1 MMEATAVPS
10 RALSTSRQER
20 LDAII
25 EVLLADDTTSAQ
37 ALAETFGV
45 SLMTVHR
52 DLDELQRRGIVRKF
66 RGGVSVAR
74 TSTYE
79 ISAALRRRL
88 AVPEKSAIAAAAA
101 RTVTPGSSILLDDS
115 TTVAT
120 MIDHLLDI
128 EDLHVVTNYLPT
140 LTRLARAATGA
151 GSSTVTGLGGTY
163 NVGHESFLGVG
174 AVNAIRALRVDVAFL
189 STTTV
194 DTAGLYH
201 QEESIVA
208 VKSAMIRSA
217 RRSVLLA
224 DSTKL
229 GATSLHRIC
238 DWDVV
243 DELITDTAAPA
254 ELLDTIR
261 ARGVR
266 VITVD
271 PDRTENATACSE
283 REQGTE
289 EYDEENT

>member
-1 MMEATAVPS
+1 MPTRTISA
-10 RALSTSRQER
+10 SRQER

-37 ALAETFGV
+37 ALAESFGI

-79 ISAALRRRL
+79 ISAPLRRRL
-88 AVPEKSAIAAAAA
+88 SVAEKVAIAAAAA
-101 RTVTPGSSILLDDS
+101 RTVAPGSSILLDDS
-115 TTVAT
+115 TTVAA
-120 MIDHLLDI
+120 MLDHLVDI

-140 LTRLARAATGA
+140 LAALTRHG
-151 GSSTVTGLGGTY
+151 GSTVTGIGGTY
-163 NVGHESFLGVG
+163 DVGHESFLGLG
-174 AVNAIRALRVDVAFL
+174 AVDAIRALRVDVAFL

-194 DTAGLYH
+194 DVEGLYH

-217 RRSVLLA
+217 RRRVLLA
-224 DSTKL
+224 DSTKF
-229 GATSLHRIC
+229 GTTSFHRIC
-238 DWDVV
+238 DWDVIHEV
-243 DELITDTAAPA
+243 VTDTAAPA

-266 VITVD
+266 VTTVE
-271 PDRTENATACSE
+271 PRPTENTTGRSE
-283 REQGTE
+283 CDAGADE
-289 EYDEENT
+289 DEENT